1 MKKNVV
7 GCGKRRNIKM
17 PPPAGS
23 EWEMSP
29 SSDKVTQK
37 KSDDQWV
44 FGCVCA
50 KGCSL

>member
-37 KSDDQWV
+37 K
-44 FGCVCA
+44 
-50 KGCSL
+50 K